1 MAFVILFAL
10 GLFAV
15 AFSVDVLRRG
25 KNNILSQCSEEI
37 IDAVSHATQRF
48 INLGLTFLDEF
59 LSKILVPTA
68 LSESGRRYIPETA
81 AAIARGFREILSRF
95 APMATGGAAIV
106 LFLVVAVFAKLL
118 LSLTGHG
125 IVYAFEV
132 TPFLR
137 HFISNP
143 LALAYTATSPSPTP
157 SLTSAL
163 SPGLSLIPPP
173 PPTTTLS
180 PIPSPTATALS
191 EKKIQSRWDSLIF
204 QALNSKLVQRYARDA
219 KGEPLDGGKNYGLH
233 LPPDIQ
239 VKEFWSVIVDSNQTR
254 SMLQTDQQYPSVS
267 SQTKGLLVNPDGSVD
282 VYFGP
287 KAPPGKEKNW
297 VQTIPGKEWNTNL
310 RLYSPLE
317 PWFDSPLEP
326 WFDKTLRPGKIEI
339 ELEP

>member
-15 AFSVDVLRRG
+15 GFSVDVLRRG

-48 INLGLTFLDEF
+48 LNLGLTFLDEF

-68 LSESGRRYIPETA
+68 LSESRRHYIPETA

-95 APMATGGAAIV
+95 ASMATGGAAIV

-143 LALAYTATSPSPTP
+143 LALAYTATSPSPTR

-163 SPGLSLIPPP
+163 SPGPSLIPTF

-191 EKKIQSRWDSLIF
+191 EKKIQSLWDSLIF
-204 QALNSKLVQRYARDA
+204 QAPNSKLVRYARDA
-219 KGEPLDGGKNYGLH
+219 KGEPLDGGKNYRLH
-233 LPPDIQ
+233 LPPDIP

-254 SMLQTDQQYPSVS
+254 SVLQTDQQYPSVS

-310 RLYSPLE
+310 RLYSPLG
-317 PWFDSPLEP
+317 P
-326 WFDKTLRPGKIEI
+326 WFDKTWWPGKIE
-339 ELEP
+339 LEP